1 MANRDGKSGTFPG
14 KTIDQSIGHI
24 STVEKVL
31 WRRCNLGIAVILM
44 VMFCMICLFS
54 TFDVLRPIDSWSDV
68 NTLMAGENFA
78 KHGFLPLYFQPV
90 HHLGSLSETP
100 HYYLHYPP
108 LGELFNGLLQSMG
121 LRSLLVMRV
130 ISGLFFII
138 GLLFMYRGVGYVTG
152 PFAALC
158 GIAFLGTTLYFMAY
172 STSIHTHAY
181 NTFFLGVYLF
191 LFIRAIDDVG
201 QGKKQW
207 ILCWLVLFFS
217 ALTSFEFILYM
228 QLFSWI
234 YVLGKGQFRKR
245 RWVLIFLGLAPVAG
259 VALHFIQNSWATGWA
274 FAISDGFG
282 FAARHGGASIERLR
296 ATVKLPAVVS
306 RYSLKFFHLSWP
318 CFALLAVT
326 VFACRKSISSRMEQ
340 YGGALLLAVLAASMS
355 WYLFMPT
362 HVVLH
367 QHTSNQLLV
376 LVVVVMGCTF
386 SLGLKLIRCRDSS
399 LLIRIFIVSVLAAVL
414 LNHAYGI
421 HNFLSRQ
428 PSNYYRV
435 ARVLGSDALPE
446 ESSYLCSA
454 GFRSPYV
461 TYFTERSIWWCDKER
476 LEDSSFLRRIQSY
489 ISKDEPIRYFLFYH
503 EGDYLKDALFTTLA
517 SNFLGRQR
525 QFRIPGQD
533 VSGSLILFDMPHLLT
548 TEEVGVGLPEDIVSG
563 QLQGT
568 FPKWEIS
575 GFDERLFHEFVGST
589 R

>member
-1 MANRDGKSGTFPG
+1 MANTDGKSGTFPG
-14 KTIDQSIGHI
+14 KTIDQSISHI

-31 WRRCNLGIAVILM
+31 WRRCNLAIAVILM

-54 TFDVLRPIDSWSDV
+54 TFDVLRPLDSWSDV
-68 NTLMAGENFA
+68 NTLIAGENFA
-78 KHGFLPLYFQPV
+78 KYGFLPLHFQPV
-90 HHLGSLSETP
+90 HYLGSLSETP

-108 LGELFNGLLQSMG
+108 LAELFNGLLQSMG
-121 LRSLLVMRV
+121 LRSLFVMRV

-138 GLLFMYRGVGYVTG
+138 GLLFVYRGIGYVTG

-207 ILCWLVLFFS
+207 ILCWFILFFG

-245 RWVLIFLGLAPVAG
+245 RWVLIFLGLAPVVG
-259 VALHFIQNSWATGWA
+259 VALHFIQNSWATGWS
-274 FAISDGFG
+274 FAISDSFGFG
-282 FAARHGGASIERLR
+282 SYQAGVSIERLR
-296 ATVKLPAVVS
+296 ATVKLSAVVS
-306 RYSLKFFHLSWP
+306 RYSLKFFHVSWP

-326 VFACRKSISSRMEQ
+326 VCACRKSISSRMEQ
-340 YGGALLLAVLAASMS
+340 HGGALLLAVLAASMS

-362 HVVLH
+362 HVLRH

-386 SLGLKLIRCRDSS
+386 SLGLKLIRCRNSG
-399 LLIRIFIVSVLAAVL
+399 LLIRTLIVSILVAVL
-414 LNHAYGI
+414 LNHAYEI
-421 HNFLSRQ
+421 KNFLSRQ
-428 PSNYYRV
+428 PSNYFRV

-446 ESSYLCSA
+446 KSSYLCSPE
-454 GFRSPYV
+454 FRSPY
-461 TYFTERSIWWCDKER
+461 TKYFIRRSIWICDKER
-476 LEDSSFLRRIQSY
+476 LEDASFLRRMQSY
-489 ISKDEPIRYFLFYH
+489 IAEDEPIRYFLFYH
-503 EGDYLKDALFTTLA
+503 EGEYLTDELFIKLA
-517 SNFLGRQR
+517 GNYYGRQK

-533 VSGSLILFDMPHLLT
+533 VSGSIILFDMPQLLT
-548 TEEVGVGLPEDIVSG
+548 TEEVGIPLPEDIASG

-568 FPKWEIS
+568 FPKWEIPR
-575 GFDERLFHEFVGST
+575 FDERLFQEFVGST